1 MVCYCMANKRHVKY
15 VSNSETSD
23 KHFIL
28 LDVHEIEKRQAT
40 PTQISSLPVE
50 TTPITQTFTSHKYY
64 TKTIIQNGGNGYWDE
79 MYNHTKHV
87 YLSNNTHLDSSGIDI
102 TFTMPFYGHN
112 VNRLQLTTSGFIY
125 MGPLLH
131 PFLTH
136 SQYVAPLMANFDT
149 KAINSKILYK
159 EYKNRFIVVEWRNVQ
174 LNDENHHGQFTF
186 QSKLFQNGTIMFI
199 YKKVPVAIGN
209 ISTSNHSVKLG
220 VSDAFYYD
228 FVMNG
233 TQYKLISKYHSVNID
248 LTKIKANTVVILDP
262 LPTCNTLT
270 GCNQC
275 VSANIDFD
283 CSWCSKISRCSD
295 DGLDWNL
302 QKWYQS
308 RCHKTA
314 GNTSSIC
321 MLPTTAKPTTARPT
335 TARPTTA
342 RPKTVRPTTTTSTV
356 RPTTTTSTSTGKSS
370 PTGVPTATQKTS
382 QIAKGEKQTGEKDDS
397 NMAVIVVP
405 IALILVIVG
414 LVGGWIY
421 YAYTR
426 PNTASG
432 RWLIEH
438 FQTTPQS
445 KTSLS
450 VKFKRSDGCKLENED
465 IVIDS

>member
-1 MVCYCMANKRHVKY
+1 
-15 VSNSETSD
+15 
-23 KHFIL
+23 
-28 LDVHEIEKRQAT
+28 
-40 PTQISSLPVE
+40 
-50 TTPITQTFTSHKYY
+50 
-64 TKTIIQNGGNGYWDE
+64 
-79 MYNHTKHV
+79 
-87 YLSNNTHLDSSGIDI
+87 
-102 TFTMPFYGHN
+102 
-112 VNRLQLTTSGFIY
+112 
-125 MGPLLH
+125 
-131 PFLTH
+131 
-136 SQYVAPLMANFDT
+136 
-149 KAINSKILYK
+149 
-159 EYKNRFIVVEWRNVQ
+159 
-174 LNDENHHGQFTF
+174 
-186 QSKLFQNGTIMFI
+186 
-199 YKKVPVAIGN
+199 
-209 ISTSNHSVKLG
+209 
-220 VSDAFYYD
+220 
-228 FVMNG
+228 
-233 TQYKLISKYHSVNID
+233 
-248 LTKIKANTVVILDP
+248 
-262 LPTCNTLT
+262 
-270 GCNQC
+270 
-275 VSANIDFD
+275 
-283 CSWCSKISRCSD
+283 
-295 DGLDWNL
+295 
-302 QKWYQS
+302 
-308 RCHKTA
+308 
-314 GNTSSIC
+314 
-321 MLPTTAKPTTARPT
+321 MLPTTAKPTTARPTTARPTTARPKTVRPTTARPT